1 MKDEKELLVI
11 VVLAVALLAFS
22 CTSAGYNTQ
31 KGAAIGAGVGAIAG
45 QIIGNNTAGTLIGA
59 AGGALAG
66 AVVGNAIDRNEAQ
79 KRAERWEVRSAH
91 AASVGSEEPSP
102 GQWVEVPGQWHGGR
116 WIPAHRVWVP
126 VNQGPTA
133 VQ

>member
-1 MKDEKELLVI
+1 MKEEKELLVI
-11 VVLAVALLAFS
+11 VVLAVALIAFS
-22 CTSAGYNTQ
+22 CTSTGYNTQ

-66 AVVGNAIDRNEAQ
+66 AIVGNAVDQNEAQ
-79 KRAERWEVRSAH
+79 KRAERREVQAAN
-91 AASVGSEEPSP
+91 AASVGPHEPPP
-102 GQWVEVPGQWHGGR
+102 GQWVEVPGQWQGGR
-116 WIPAHRVWVP
+116 WIPTHRVWVP
-126 VNQGPTA
+126 VNPGPTA

>member
-11 VVLAVALLAFS
+11 VILAVALLAFS
-22 CTSAGYNTQ
+22 CTSTGYNTQ

-66 AVVGNAIDRNEAQ
+66 AIVGNAIDQNETQ
-79 KRAERWEVRSAH
+79 KRLESREVRSAD
-91 AASVGSEEPSP
+91 AAYAGSGEPP
-102 GQWVEVPGQWHGGR
+102 GQWVEVPGQWQGGR
-116 WIPAHRVWVP
+116 WVPAHRVWVP
-126 VNQGPTA
+126 VNPGPTA
-133 VQ
+133 Q